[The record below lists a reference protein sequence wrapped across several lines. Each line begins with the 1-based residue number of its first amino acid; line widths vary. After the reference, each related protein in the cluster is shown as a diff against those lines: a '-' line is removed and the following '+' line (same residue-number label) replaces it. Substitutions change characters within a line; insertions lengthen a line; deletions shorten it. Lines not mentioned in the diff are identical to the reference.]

1 MIPRLVNT
9 LWRAASARQARRF
22 RRSTERLAETQA
34 AMLAGCLA
42 ANRDS
47 EIGRRHG
54 FGSISSPAEYQR
66 RVPLSVYD
74 DYAADIARL
83 AAGETRILTCQAV
96 ERFELSSGSTAACKL
111 IPYTAALRQEFRRGL
126 AAWIAD
132 LYRHDPELL
141 DGPAYWSITP
151 LTAGPERTPGG
162 VPIGFAED
170 SDYLGPLGALV
181 ESTLAVPNAVKH
193 LRDVAAFRY
202 ATLLFLLR
210 QPRLRLISVWNP
222 TFLTLLLAPLETWWD
237 RLLSDLAR
245 GTFEPPGAPGTID
258 PAVRRRLE
266 RHLAPAPRRARGL
279 ARLHPGQ
286 VSAMAAMSQVWAT
299 PAMAAMPA
307 MAATAAM
314 AAIWPRLRLISCWA
328 DGPAAPYARELAR
341 RFPGVTVQPKGLLA
355 TEAFVSLPLAGR
367 DGAALAATAHF
378 FEFLTGSGEPRLAH
392 QLERGQT
399 YGVVVT
405 TGGGFYRYQLHDL
418 VEVVGFLGQV
428 PCLRFAGKTD
438 QVSDWFGEKLHE
450 SFVAGVLERLFARH
464 RLQPSFALVAPE
476 RSAGELLRYA
486 LYVELPDAR
495 SLPGSS
501 GLPVSSDFPGAS
513 DRPGFPDLAALAREL
528 DGALC
533 ENFHYAY
540 CRRLGQLA
548 PPRVTTVE
556 GGQERYLRACQN
568 QGQKLG
574 NVKPA
579 ALQKA
584 IHWGEWLG
592 APA

>member
-22 RRSTERLAETQA
+22 QRSTGRLAETQA
-34 AMLAGCLA
+34 AMLDACLA
-42 ANRDS
+42 ANRES

-54 FGSISSPAEYQR
+54 FGSISSVAEFQR

-83 AAGETRILTCQAV
+83 AAGETGVLTCQPV

-132 LYRHDPELL
+132 LYRGDPELL

-193 LRDVAAFRY
+193 LRDVATFRY
-202 ATLLFLLR
+202 VTLLFLLR

-245 GTFEPPGAPGTID
+245 GTVEPPGTIEPG
-258 PAVRRRLE
+258 VRRRLE
-266 RHLAPAPRRARGL
+266 RRLAPAPGRARAL
-279 ARLHPGQ
+279 ARLRPGRL
-286 VSAMAAMSQVWAT
+286 SAM
-299 PAMAAMPA
+299 P
-307 MAATAAM
+307 AM

-328 DGPAAPYARELAR
+328 DGPAAPYARDLAR
-341 RFPGVTVQPKGLLA
+341 RFPGVAVQPKGLLA

-378 FEFLTGSGEPRLAH
+378 FEFLTGSGEPRLAD

-418 VEVVGFLGQV
+418 VEVVGFLGQL

-450 SFVAGVLERLFARH
+450 RFVAGVLERLFARH

-476 RSAGELLRYA
+476 RSAGELRYA
-486 LYVELPDAR
+486 LYVELPDVR
-495 SLPGSS
+495 SLPGFP
-501 GLPVSSDFPGAS
+501 GFPGAA
-513 DRPGFPDLAALAREL
+513 DRPGLPDLAALALEL

-548 PPRVTTVE
+548 PARVTTVE
-556 GGQERYLRACQN
+556 GGQERYLRACQS